1 MDVSEVLALGD
12 LISDIWRVKEVEA
25 FDIPHEEV
33 FVLDNYSWDVP
44 WNSLII
50 WVVEVVNVGNFID
63 RCIGII
69 GMNLDPVIRSTLS
82 FCPVRE
88 NKVNKNL
95 VIEVVHI
102 NFIFVD
108 VVQKVKIEDCFWID
122 QNYKVYEKAPASKK
136 IVLTLF
142 ENVINEN

>member
-1 MDVSEVLALGD
+1 M
-12 LISDIWRVKEVEA
+12 
-25 FDIPHEEV
+25 
-33 FVLDNYSWDVP
+33 
-44 WNSLII
+44 
-50 WVVEVVNVGNFID
+50 VNVGNFID

-108 VVQKVKIEDCFWID
+108 VVQKVKIEDCF
-122 QNYKVYEKAPASKK
+122 
-136 IVLTLF
+136 
-142 ENVINEN
+142 